1 MHVFFLVS
9 RLYHMTLITD
19 ILNLQRG
26 HDAFSV
32 YVNATVGHT
41 SDNVKNHTRHS
52 TDLQLLHMIYI
63 HLHVQ

>member
-1 MHVFFLVS
+1 
-9 RLYHMTLITD
+9 MTLITN

-41 SDNVKNHTRHS
+41 SDNVKNHTRRS
-52 TDLQLLHMIYI
+52 TDLQLLQMIYI